1 MKRNSIYKQIALSLL
16 LLVGVVGSAWGQQDT
31 YQSVTIKHKSA
42 ENIIWYSE
50 SYKSQYGR
58 QKPDGNHEKWEY
70 DTFDADNALKSVSF
84 GNESKQIQNVH
95 EYRTVIYMFPDE
107 TRELK
112 LPDINGDS
120 FSLFYYQRWYDYSTD
135 GKSSDIAAVTADASR
150 AYTFANGL
158 VGGAFLL
165 DDPTTGATNNSG
177 LYRVNYTMP
186 TEQNET
192 VYIACDVSIYT
203 DIEGADNISNGITEP
218 TLAQRA
224 IFEIHPAIE
233 IQNALQ
239 SSGDTWFQNDTIHF
253 PTLDIGKTDPQV
265 SLNMAAQNYLTIGET
280 EDSHTT
286 ELTYTI
292 SYPTGATHTD
302 FLTYPGNNTTS
313 GTVSGEDR
321 KIPFVYKTGDDG
333 PKDGDIA
340 YIEVKKS
347 NYQIARFTLIFD
359 SNTEA
364 LTLEKVKEIERKK
377 SEDPLYYRTNAYLDS
392 AYTCLTR
399 LNFDYDNLT
408 NTDTTPDFYPYP
420 MDWKSGSYYFFTN
433 TTTNIPN
440 KDYPEWGGYGITNTF
455 PICTHKPASQDSL
468 LTDSKY
474 HLYVDANQYPGTVCT
489 LTLEDQLC
497 PGACLYVTYWMM
509 SVANSYKWDDGSVI
523 FVLKGIDEHG
533 NETVI
538 HRQASGQIPYNRDTD
553 EQHASNER
561 YNQPPLWNQL
571 YFTFVNGPEQY
582 DHYVLE
588 MQSNNASTS
597 GADFIVDDIR
607 VYMKKPTANVSQQK
621 LSCGERPR
629 LRMDISWDEL
639 ISRLGLENDTTTSD
653 KSNGIDFCFI
663 DKKKF
668 EEAIGESSA
677 NLTNEELAEA
687 IKNSVINIGN
697 AETYDKWYGTLYY
710 DLKFDENEPYEAFTI
725 EGEAE
730 AAKNNP
736 DFDPFTYGS
745 LASNNKIDGT
755 GEPTRYGF
763 YYSFDDQEKKQLSV
777 DFFANMIHG
786 REYMLLMKDHDN
798 LTVNYDSFGNPDTDA
813 DACTIVANFRVEG
826 QNQIRMNGEV
836 NDVYPDYCTG
846 QIYTFS
852 VSMKYY
858 NDAGEEQEYT
868 NNDINFDW
876 FFGKMD
882 DFDPEGSETT
892 TLKDALESLRAQD
905 KTATAIENTDPDSEQ
920 KWILGT
926 TANLNAGEKEIIE
939 KYLND
944 MSADDGKH
952 PKLVLCES
960 TLEIRMLENGL
971 DLVVSPIEPETS
983 TDATQRLCF
992 EPMELSLG
1000 ASEYA
1005 PQLQPGFEYMH
1016 YGDGEESNDAYNPAM
1031 RIGLQQIKDA
1041 SEEEGKSISVNV
1053 RNVKFALAGVD
1064 GASSNYDPDHIGLLF
1079 NHEGTTPTANE
1090 NNKLYLVDTNDPE
1103 YASLFSLTGEN
1114 DEHKMR
1120 DYVIGTVEELEATP
1134 YEEGITLTG
1143 DFNVMKIKF
1152 NYGESMVAGSTEEK
1166 YKFYPREGYEYTF
1179 MLDFEEHA
1187 DDESHDATNGT
1198 CQGNMNITMKVV
1210 PEYLVWQGKDNTKNW
1225 NNDANWKRATADQLK
1240 NGDEDYDYDDGAT
1253 EEYPG
1258 YVPMLFSNVIIPKD
1272 GKIELYQ
1279 AGFKGS
1285 MTEYKNMEWETTI
1298 DQLEDMEKPSISMVG
1313 DDEHPIQYDMMVFT
1327 DDDGNMSTKP
1337 YRVNLCDEIHFEP
1350 NAEMLHAELLDYNK
1364 AWVDYELE
1372 KGRWYTLASPL
1383 NGVVA
1388 GDFYT
1393 DSETGTEEQEYF
1405 TPITFVKDNN
1415 DDVDYNNDSEENN
1428 RFKPSV
1434 YQRGWK
1440 DSETYVIKGSDKNDK
1455 EDVSITS
1462 GIWSG
1467 AYNDVKEP
1475 YTPGTGFSLKV
1486 QDIDDNKTAIFRLPK
1501 ADDSYSYYDAT
1512 TGNTSGDAVSI
1523 DRNGEDNTDA
1533 FVSGQLIT
1541 NSLKPEGTESS
1552 TKEIKVTLTQNGT
1565 NSYYLVGNP
1574 FMANLNMEQFFTTN
1588 TNLEK
1593 KYWIVTE
1600 NNQEVAVGDAN
1611 GLISTGTGIIA
1622 PLQSFFV
1629 QKANTANDDATVT
1642 FTADM
1647 QTLATKTDGT
1657 NTNALIL
1664 TAQTADGKTSRAAI
1678 AYDMAANRDYEASE
1692 DAELFLDSNLS
1703 DVPAIYTVAGTMAT
1717 SINRTS
1723 ELYNIPVGIYG
1734 NSTEMVTL
1742 SFEGL
1747 NHFSS
1752 ATLYDAEEKTETPLH
1767 EGTTLTVPA
1776 STSGRYFLRAG
1787 TPTANEVIETS
1798 DIQIYTLS
1806 GNRVMVTSNV
1816 PLKDIRVYT
1825 MNGAQVKHTKAGVCS
1840 FELYLPD
1847 GIYLITAQNASGETQ
1862 TEKIV
1867 VR

>member
-16 LLVGVVGSAWGQQDT
+16 LLVGAVGSAWGQT
-31 YQSVTIKHKSA
+31 INESYSSVTINHKSSKDD
-42 ENIIWYSE
+42 IIWYSS
-50 SYKSQYGR
+50 SY
-58 QKPDGNHEKWEY
+58 QKKYPRTSSGSEGEEWQK
-70 DTFDADNALKSVSF
+70 DTFDETNALKSVSF
-84 GNESKQIQNVH
+84 NGTQKTIQNVH
-95 EYRTVIYMFPDE
+95 EYRTVIYMFPGE
-107 TRELK
+107 TRELQ
-112 LPDINGDS
+112 LPDINGAS

-135 GKSSDIAAVTADASR
+135 GTSSDIAAVSEEENR

-165 DDPTTGATNNSG
+165 TGQTGSTSNCG
-177 LYRVNYTMP
+177 LYRVNYKMP
-186 TEQNET
+186 STINENDV

-203 DIEGADNISNGITEP
+203 DIEGADDITNGITEP

-224 IFEIHPAIE
+224 IFEIRPAKQ
-233 IQNALQ
+233 IQDALQ

-265 SLNMAAQNYLTIGET
+265 SLNMAAQNYIITGET
-280 EDSHTT
+280 QESHKT
-286 ELTYTI
+286 ELSYTI
-292 SYPTGATHTD
+292 SYPTEEAANKN
-302 FLTYPGNNTTS
+302 FLTCPNNATS
-313 GTVSGEDR
+313 GTVSDEER

-340 YIEVKKS
+340 YIEVKKGS
-347 NYQIARFTLIFD
+347 YQIARFTLIFD

-364 LTLEKVKEIERKK
+364 LTLEEVKTIEGEK
-377 SEDPLYYRTNAYLDS
+377 SKNHLYYRTNAYLDS

-399 LNFDYDNLT
+399 LNFDYDNIT
-408 NTDTTPDFYPYP
+408 NSEGTTTTPSFYPYP

-433 TTTNIPN
+433 ATTNIPD

-455 PICTHKPASQDSL
+455 PICTHKPTDPDSL

-509 SVANSYKWDDGSVI
+509 SVANDYTWHDGSVV
-523 FVLKGIDEHG
+523 FVLKGVDEEG

-553 EQHASNER
+553 VQHSDNNS
-561 YNQPPLWNQL
+561 YNNPPLWNQL

-588 MQSNNASTS
+588 MQSNNASTA

-607 VYMKKPTANVSQQK
+607 VYMKKPTAKVSQQK

-639 ISRLGLENDTTTSD
+639 ISRLGLENDTTISN
-653 KSNGIDFCFI
+653 KNNGIDFCFI

-668 EEAIGESSA
+668 EEAMASGPTNLSDAIG
-677 NLTNEELAEA
+677 
-687 IKNSVINIGN
+687 NSVVKIGN
-697 AETYDKWYGTLYY
+697 ELTYDYWYGTLYY
-710 DLKFDENEPYEAFTI
+710 DLKFNQNKRYEAFTI
-725 EGEAE
+725 EGEA
-730 AAKNNP
+730 AA
-736 DFDPFTYGS
+736 DDPFQYGS
-745 LASNNKIDGT
+745 LASNNVINAN
-755 GEPTRYGF
+755 GETHYGF
-763 YYSFDDQEKKQLSV
+763 YYSFDEQGKKQLSV

-786 REYMLLMKDHDN
+786 REYMLLVKDHDD
-798 LTVNYDSFGNPDTDA
+798 LDVEYDSFGNPDAEA

-876 FFGKMD
+876 FFGTREEFEGTTEEALAEAETNNISSLAEALAALREEDQTAKEID
-882 DFDPEGSETT
+882 DP
-892 TLKDALESLRAQD
+892 
-905 KTATAIENTDPDSEQ
+905 NDPDRKILPSTITSLTEAQ
-920 KWILGT
+920 K
-926 TANLNAGEKEIIE
+926 KVIE
-939 KYLND
+939 DYLNET
-944 MSADDGKH
+944 SRDGLH
-952 PKLVLCES
+952 PKLVLCAPK
-960 TLEIRMLENGL
+960 LEIRMLENGL

-983 TDATQRLCF
+983 TYATQRLCF

-1016 YGDGEESNDAYNPAM
+1016 YGDEEESNDAYNPAM

-1041 SEEEGKSISVNV
+1041 SGEQGKPISVNV
-1053 RNVKFALAGVD
+1053 RNAKFALAGVD
-1064 GASSNYDPDHIGLLF
+1064 GATSNYDPDHIGLLF

-1103 YASLFSLTGEN
+1103 YASLFSFTGEN

-1134 YEEGITLTG
+1134 YEEGTTLTG

-1179 MLDFEEHA
+1179 MLDFEEHD
-1187 DDESHDATNGT
+1187 DDESHDAINGT

-1240 NGDEDYDYDDGAT
+1240 NGDEDYDYVDGAT

-1313 DDEHPIQYDMMVFT
+1313 DDEHHIQYDMMVFT

-1337 YRVNLCDEIHFEP
+1337 YRVNLCDQIHFEP

-1393 DSETGTEEQEYF
+1393 DSDKGTEEQEYF
-1405 TPITFVKDNN
+1405 TDIYFDKE
-1415 DDVDYNNDSEENN
+1415 DYTESQPNGYDKANN
-1428 RFKPSV
+1428 RFEPSV

-1440 DSETYVIKGSDKNDK
+1440 ESNTMVIKGENDSK
-1455 EDVSITS
+1455 KDVAIAA

-1467 AYNDVKEP
+1467 AYNDVKEQ
-1475 YTPGTGFSLKV
+1475 YTSGTGFSLKV
-1486 QDIDDNKTAIFRLPK
+1486 QDIEDEKTAIFRLPK
-1501 ADDSYSYYDAT
+1501 ADDSYDYYK
-1512 TGNTSGDAVSI
+1512 
-1523 DRNGEDNTDA
+1523 NGETTA
-1533 FVSGQLIT
+1533 IT
-1541 NSLKPEGTESS
+1541 TESVNRGGEDKIGKLKS
-1552 TKEIKVTLTQNGT
+1552 DDLNEETANGSFT
-1565 NSYYLVGNP
+1565 IDLSEANGEYFLIGNP
-1574 FMANLNMEQFFTTN
+1574 FMTSLNMEAFFEGN
-1588 TNLEK
+1588 NGLQE
-1593 KYWIVTE
+1593 KYWMVTE
-1600 NNQEVAVGDAN
+1600 DNQTVAVGDES
-1611 GLISTGTGIIA
+1611 GWVSTGSDIVP
-1622 PLQSFFV
+1622 PLHSFFV
-1629 QKANTANDDATVT
+1629 VKDNTSSDISEVT
-1642 FTADM
+1642 FTQEM
-1647 QTLATKTDGT
+1647 QTLGETTNEDADGNEGT
-1657 NTNALIL
+1657 TFFLTVQNA
-1664 TAQTADGKTSRAAI
+1664 AGKTSRAAI
-1678 AYDMAANRDYEASE
+1678 AYDIAADKDYAADE

-1703 DVPAIYTVAGTMAT
+1703 DVPAIYTVAGSTAT

-1734 NSTEMVTL
+1734 NSDELVTL
-1742 SFEGL
+1742 SFSGL
-1747 NHFSS
+1747 KHIGS
-1752 ATLYDAEEKTETPLH
+1752 ATLYDAEEKTETPLR
-1767 EGTTLTVPA
+1767 EGKTIQVPGN
-1776 STSGRYFLRAG
+1776 TSGRYFLRAG
-1787 TPTANEVIETS
+1787 TPTANETIATS
-1798 DIQIYTLS
+1798 DIQIYSLS
-1806 GNRVMVTSNV
+1806 GNRVMVTATT
-1816 PLKDIRVYT
+1816 PLKDIRVYD
-1825 MNGAQVKHTKAGVCS
+1825 MGGAVVKHVKAGVCS
-1840 FELYLPD
+1840 FELYLAN
-1847 GIYLITAQNASGETQ
+1847 GIYVITAENAEGETE
-1862 TEKIV
+1862 TAKVV

>member
-16 LLVGVVGSAWGQQDT
+16 LLVGAVGSAWGQD
-31 YQSVTIKHKSA
+31 QSYSNVTINHKSKG
-42 ENIIWYSE
+42 NIIWYSE

-58 QKPDGNHEKWEY
+58 QEPDGNHEKWEY
-70 DTFDADNALKSVSF
+70 DTFDAENALKSVSF

-95 EYRTVIYMFPDE
+95 EYRTVIYMFPGE

-112 LPDINGDS
+112 LPDINNTS

-135 GKSSDIAAVTADASR
+135 GKSSNIAAVTGDESR

-165 DDPTTGATNNSG
+165 DDPTTGSTANCG

-186 TEQNET
+186 ENQTEA

-203 DIEGADNISNGITEP
+203 DIDGADNISNGMTEP

-224 IFEIHPAIE
+224 IFEIRPAQQ
-233 IQNALQ
+233 IQSSLQ
-239 SSGDTWFQNDTIHF
+239 SNGDTWFQNDTIHF

-265 SLNMAAQNYLTIGET
+265 SLNMAAQNYLTTGET
-280 EDSHTT
+280 KDSHTT

-321 KIPFVYKTGDDG
+321 KIPFVYKTGNDG

-340 YIEVKKS
+340 YIEVKK
-347 NYQIARFTLIFD
+347 NDYRIARFTLIFD

-364 LTLEKVKEIERKK
+364 LTLEEVKKIEGEK
-377 SEDPLYYRTNAYLDS
+377 SKNHLYYRTNAYLDS

-399 LNFDYDNLT
+399 LNFDYDNIT
-408 NTDTTPDFYPYP
+408 NSGGTTPDFYPYP

-433 TTTNIPN
+433 TTSNIPE

-455 PICTHKPASQDSL
+455 PICTHKPTSQDSL

-509 SVANSYKWDDGSVI
+509 SVANDYTWDDGSVV
-523 FVLKGIDEHG
+523 FVLKGVDEEE

-553 EQHASNER
+553 AQHSGNNNS
-561 YNQPPLWNQL
+561 YKKPPLWNQL

-588 MQSNNASTS
+588 MQSNNASTA

-668 EEAIGESSA
+668 EEAMASNPT
-677 NLTNEELAEA
+677 NLSDA
-687 IKNSVINIGN
+687 IENSVVKIGN
-697 AETYDKWYGTLYY
+697 ELTYDDWYGTLYY
-710 DLKFDENEPYEAFTI
+710 DLKFNLNKRYEAFTI
-725 EGEAE
+725 EGEA
-730 AAKNNP
+730 AA
-736 DFDPFTYGS
+736 DDPFQYGS
-745 LASNNKIDGT
+745 LASNNVISANEET
-755 GEPTRYGF
+755 HYGF
-763 YYSFDDQEKKQLSV
+763 YYSFDEQGKKQLSV

-786 REYMLLMKDHDN
+786 REYMLLVKDHDD
-798 LTVNYDSFGNPDTDA
+798 LTVSYDSFGNPDTDA

-876 FFGKMD
+876 FFGTMD
-882 DFDPEGSETT
+882 EFNPEDATAT
-892 TLKDALESLRAQD
+892 TLKGALESLRTQD
-905 KTATAIENTDPDSEQ
+905 KTATAIPNTDPASEQ
-920 KWILGT
+920 KWVLNT
-926 TANLNAGEKEIIE
+926 TVNLTNDEREIIE
-939 KYLND
+939 QYLND
-944 MSADDGKH
+944 MSTDGLH
-952 PKLVLCES
+952 PKLVLCAP

-971 DLVVSPIEPETS
+971 DLVVSPIEPETT

-1041 SEEEGKSISVNV
+1041 SGKEGKSISVNV
-1053 RNVKFALAGVD
+1053 RNAKFALEDVIPAP
-1064 GASSNYDPDHIGLLF
+1064 SEYNPDHIGLLF
-1079 NHEGTTPTANE
+1079 DHTQNPPIDNGK
-1090 NNKLYLVDTNDPE
+1090 NKLYLVGTNDPQYE
-1103 YASLFSLTGEN
+1103 DLFTSIG
-1114 DEHKMR
+1114 DETFTMR
-1120 DYVIGTVEELEATP
+1120 DYIIGTVESLSAKP
-1134 YEEGITLTG
+1134 YMEGETDLSSEE
-1143 DFNVMKIKF
+1143 DFNVMKIRF
-1152 NYGESMVAGSTEEK
+1152 NYGESMTTDNSNV
-1166 YKFYPREGYEYTF
+1166 KFLPREGYEYTF

-1187 DDESHDATNGT
+1187 ADESLDEKNGT

-1225 NNDANWKRATADQLK
+1225 NNDANWKRATANQLK
-1240 NGDEDYDYDDGAT
+1240 NGDEDYDYTDGPT
-1253 EEYPG
+1253 ENYPG
-1258 YVPMLFSNVIIPKD
+1258 YVPMLFSNVIIPKG
-1272 GKIELYQ
+1272 GKIELYE
-1279 AGFKGS
+1279 AGFSEGS
-1285 MTEYKNMEWETTI
+1285 MTEYQSMKWKTTI
-1298 DQLEDMEKPSISMVG
+1298 DQLEEMEKPSLSMVG

-1327 DDDGNMSTKP
+1327 DEYGNMSTKP
-1337 YRVNLCDEIHFEP
+1337 YRVNLCDQIHFEP
-1350 NAEMLHAELLDYNK
+1350 NAEMLHAELLDYDT
-1364 AWVDYELE
+1364 AWVDYELD

-1393 DSETGTEEQEYF
+1393 DSDKGTEEQEYF
-1405 TPITFVKDNN
+1405 TDIYFDKEDYTESKPN
-1415 DDVDYNNDSEENN
+1415 DYDKANN
-1428 RFKPSV
+1428 RFEPSV

-1440 DSETYVIKGSDKNDK
+1440 ESNTMVIKGENDSK
-1455 EDVSITS
+1455 DVAIAA

-1467 AYNDVKEP
+1467 AYNDVKEQ

-1486 QDIDDNKTAIFRLPK
+1486 QDIEDDAKAIFRLPK
-1501 ADDSYSYYDAT
+1501 ADTKYDYYKNGT
-1512 TGNTSGDAVSI
+1512 TPTVEVEGEEF
-1523 DRNGEDNTDA
+1523 DRDDNTGKLKSDDLKTEEA
-1533 FVSGQLIT
+1533 DITVQLT
-1541 NSLKPEGTESS
+1541 NN
-1552 TKEIKVTLTQNGT
+1552 NG
-1565 NSYYLVGNP
+1565 SEYYLLGNP
-1574 FMANLNMEQFFTTN
+1574 FMTSLNMEAFFDGN
-1588 TNLEK
+1588 EGLQE
-1593 KYWIVTE
+1593 KYWMVTGD
-1600 NNQEVAVGDAN
+1600 NQEVAVGNENAWV
-1611 GLISTGTGIIA
+1611 STGSGIVP
-1622 PLQSFFV
+1622 PLHSFFV
-1629 QKANTANDDATVT
+1629 VKNNESMTQVT
-1642 FTADM
+1642 FNKDM
-1647 QTLATKTDGT
+1647 QTLGEAGNNETTDEGT
-1657 NTNALIL
+1657 TFYLTVQNA
-1664 TAQTADGKTSRAAI
+1664 AGKTSRAAI
-1678 AYDMAANRDYEASE
+1678 AYDIAADKNYAADE

-1703 DVPAIYTVAGTMAT
+1703 DVPAIYTVAGSTAT

-1734 NSTEMVTL
+1734 NSNEQVTL
-1742 SFEGL
+1742 SFSGL
-1747 NHFSS
+1747 KHIGS
-1752 ATLYDAEEKTETPLH
+1752 ATLYDAEEKTETPLR
-1767 EGTTLTVPA
+1767 EGKTMQVPGN
-1776 STSGRYFLRAG
+1776 TSGRYFLRAG
-1787 TPTANEVIETS
+1787 TPTANETIATG
-1798 DIQIYTLS
+1798 DIQIYSLS
-1806 GNRVMVTSNV
+1806 GNRVMVTATT
-1816 PLKDIRVYT
+1816 PLKDIRVYD
-1825 MNGAQVKHTKAGVCS
+1825 MGGAVVKHVKAGVCS
-1840 FELYLPD
+1840 FELYLAN
-1847 GIYLITAQNASGETQ
+1847 GIYVITAENAEGETE
-1862 TEKIV
+1862 TAKVV

>member
-1 MKRNSIYKQIALSLL
+1 MKRNSIYKQITLSLL
-16 LLVGVVGSAWGQQDT
+16 LLVGAVGSAWGQTDT
-31 YQSVTIKHKSA
+31 YSSVTIKHKSSA
-42 ENIIWYSE
+42 DDIIWYSDD
-50 SYKSQYGR
+50 YQSQYKR
-58 QKPDGNHEKWEY
+58 QEPDGSQEKWEY
-70 DTFDADNALKSVSF
+70 DTFDAENALKSVSF
-84 GNESKQIQNVH
+84 NGTETKIQNVH
-95 EYRTVIYMFPDE
+95 EYRTVIYMFPGE

-112 LPDINGDS
+112 LPDINNTS

-135 GKSSDIAAVTADASR
+135 GKSSNIAAVTEDASR

-165 DDPTTGATNNSG
+165 SDPTTGSTSNCG
-177 LYRVNYTMP
+177 LYRVNYKMP
-186 TEQNET
+186 STINENDV

-203 DIEGADNISNGITEP
+203 DIEGADDITNGITEP

-224 IFEIHPAIE
+224 IFEIRPAKQ
-233 IQNALQ
+233 IQDALQ

-265 SLNMAAQNYLTIGET
+265 SLNMAAQNYLTSDET
-280 EDSHTT
+280 EKAHTA

-292 SYPTGATHTD
+292 SYPTGATHTG

-313 GTVSGEDR
+313 GTVSDEER

-340 YIEVKKS
+340 YIEVKKGS
-347 NYQIARFTLIFD
+347 YQIARFTLIFD

-364 LTLEKVKEIERKK
+364 LTLEEVKKIEGEK
-377 SEDPLYYRTNAYLDS
+377 SKNHLYYRTNAYLDS

-399 LNFDYDNLT
+399 LNFDYDNIT
-408 NTDTTPDFYPYP
+408 NSEGTTTTPSFYPYP

-433 TTTNIPN
+433 ATTNIPD

-455 PICTHKPASQDSL
+455 PICTHKPTQADSL

-509 SVANSYKWDDGSVI
+509 SVANSYNWDDGSVV
-523 FVLKGIDEHG
+523 FVLKGVDEEE

-553 EQHASNER
+553 EQHTTNER
-561 YNQPPLWNQL
+561 YDKPPLWNQL

-588 MQSNNASTS
+588 MQSNNASTA

-639 ISRLGLENDTTTSD
+639 ISRLGLENDTTESD
-653 KSNGIDFCFI
+653 NSNGIDFCFI

-668 EEAIGESSA
+668 EEAMA
-677 NLTNEELAEA
+677 TDPTDLPDA
-687 IKNSVINIGN
+687 IENSVVKIGN
-697 AETYDKWYGTLYY
+697 ELTYNNWYGTLYY
-710 DLKFDENEPYEAFTI
+710 DLKFNQNMRYEEFTFG
-725 EGEAE
+725 GEA
-730 AAKNNP
+730 AA
-736 DFDPFTYGS
+736 DDPFKYGS
-745 LASNNKIDGT
+745 LASNNIISGT

-763 YYSFDDQEKKQLSV
+763 YYSFDEQGKKQLSV

-786 REYMLLMKDHDN
+786 REYMLLVKDHDN
-798 LTVNYDSFGNPDTDA
+798 LTVSYDSFGNPDTDA

-858 NDAGEEQEYT
+858 NDAGEEQVYT

-876 FFGKMD
+876 FFGTMD
-882 DFDPEGSETT
+882 EFNPEDATTT
-892 TLKDALESLRAQD
+892 TLKDALETLRQAD
-905 KTATAIENTDPDSEQ
+905 PNAKAIQNTTPDAEQ
-920 KWILGT
+920 KWILDT
-926 TANLNAGEKEIIE
+926 TASLSEEEKAIIE
-939 KYLND
+939 DNLND
-944 MSADDGKH
+944 MSRDGLH
-952 PKLVLCES
+952 PMLVLCAP
-960 TLEIRMLENGL
+960 TLEIRMLKNGL
-971 DLVVSPIEPETS
+971 DLVVSPIEPETP
-983 TDATQRLCF
+983 TDATQLLCF

-1005 PQLQPGFEYMH
+1005 PQLQPGFEYMY
-1016 YGDGEESNDAYNPAM
+1016 YGDGKESNDAYNPAM

-1041 SEEEGKSISVNV
+1041 SGEDGKSISVNV
-1053 RNVKFALAGVD
+1053 RNAKFALAGVD

-1152 NYGESMVAGSTEEK
+1152 NYGESMVVGSTEEK

-1240 NGDEDYDYDDGAT
+1240 NGDEDYDYTDGPT
-1253 EEYPG
+1253 ENYPG

-1337 YRVNLCDEIHFEP
+1337 YRVNLCDQIHFEP
-1350 NAEMLHAELLDYNK
+1350 HAEMLYAELLDYKK

-1405 TPITFVKDNN
+1405 TPITFVKDENDDVKYNN
-1415 DDVDYNNDSEENN
+1415 DDEENN
-1428 RFKPSV
+1428 RFEPSV

-1440 DSETYVIKGSDKNDK
+1440 ESNTIVINGSGEDDK
-1455 EDVSITS
+1455 EDVAIAA

-1467 AYNDVKEP
+1467 AYNDVKEA

-1486 QDIDDNKTAIFRLPK
+1486 QDIEEEKTAIFRLPK
-1501 ADDSYSYYDAT
+1501 ADESYDYYK
-1512 TGNTSGDAVSI
+1512 
-1523 DRNGEDNTDA
+1523 NGETTA
-1533 FVSGQLIT
+1533 IT
-1541 NSLKPEGTESS
+1541 TESVS
-1552 TKEIKVTLTQNGT
+1552 RGEAEKIGKLKSDDLKTEGADITVQLTNNNG
-1565 NSYYLVGNP
+1565 SEYYLLGNP
-1574 FMANLNMEQFFTTN
+1574 FMTSLNMEAFFDGN
-1588 TNLEK
+1588 EDLQK
-1593 KYWIVTE
+1593 KYWMVTGD
-1600 NNQEVAVGDAN
+1600 NQEVAVGNENAWV
-1611 GLISTGTGIIA
+1611 STDSDIVP
-1622 PLQSFFV
+1622 PLHSFFV
-1629 QKANTANDDATVT
+1629 VKNNESMTQVT
-1642 FTADM
+1642 FNKDM
-1647 QTLATKTDGT
+1647 QTLGEAGNNETTDEGT
-1657 NTNALIL
+1657 TFYLTVQNA
-1664 TAQTADGKTSRAAI
+1664 AGKTSRAAI
-1678 AYDMAANRDYEASE
+1678 AYDIAADKDYAADE

-1703 DVPAIYTVAGTMAT
+1703 DVPAIYTVAGSTAT

-1734 NSTEMVTL
+1734 NSDEMVTL
-1742 SFEGL
+1742 SFSGL
-1747 NHFSS
+1747 KHIGS
-1752 ATLYDAEEKTETPLH
+1752 ATLYDAEEKTETPLR
-1767 EGTTLTVPA
+1767 EGKTIQVPGN
-1776 STSGRYFLRAG
+1776 TSGRYFLRAG
-1787 TPTANEVIETS
+1787 TPTANETIATG
-1798 DIQIYTLS
+1798 DIQIYSLS
-1806 GNRVMVTSNV
+1806 GNRVMVTATT
-1816 PLKDIRVYT
+1816 PLKDIRVYD
-1825 MNGAQVKHTKAGVCS
+1825 MGGAVVKHVKAGVCS
-1840 FELYLPD
+1840 FELYLAN
-1847 GIYLITAQNASGETQ
+1847 GIYVITAENAEGETE
-1862 TEKIV
+1862 TAKVV